1 MTFYRPEGQ
10 VGVGWWD
17 QGTEA
22 CDWGWCRAEGTDE
35 GLSWHCYECR
45 DGKLRDTWGQVPEL
59 PACVSFLGHCWCVD
73 KEGEYISASLT
84 ARSPQM
90 PLCKCTRGCPRWTRV
105 GPGLGCQ
112 LLLPSSGGPVR
123 RLSQTTFSQ
132 VPSLEDF
139 ADLGPPEFVL
149 LVSQMERG
157 S

>member
-1 MTFYRPEGQ
+1 MLAGGIRELRPVIGD
-10 VGVGWWD
+10 GVG
-17 QGTEA
+17 QKGLTKA
-22 CDWGWCRAEGTDE
+22 LPGIATNAETA
-35 GLSWHCYECR
+35 SC
-45 DGKLRDTWGQVPEL
+45 LRDTWGQVPEL

-84 ARSPQM
+84 ARSPQT
-90 PLCKCTRGCPRWTRV
+90 PLCKCTRGRPRWTRA
-105 GPGLGCQ
+105 GPGLGCR